1 MPPRVPPRV
10 PHAGVV
16 GKAPVT
22 DTGHRTVTS
31 PKKPHRRSGQLDVA
45 ELLEMMRETCGD
57 DEALRRTVGEGD
69 VAFVLEHCD
78 TDGDKKI
85 ARDEVLPMLAIW
97 RELVEDIKERHVS
110 SGNLLGVDGQRSGVK
125 GSKSSSTCALL

>member
-1 MPPRVPPRV
+1 M
-10 PHAGVV
+10 
-16 GKAPVT
+16 
-22 DTGHRTVTS
+22 
-31 PKKPHRRSGQLDVA
+31 LDVS
-45 ELLEMMRETCGD
+45 ELLEMMRASCGE

-78 TDGDKKI
+78 TNGDGKL

-97 RELVEDIKERHVS
+97 RELVVDIKKRHVS
-110 SGNLLGVDGQRSGVK
+110 SGNLLGEDGQRSGVK